1 MTAVVFQ
8 MHANE
13 TGVIHRRRQAG
24 TERSGVA
31 TCGCLRELVLCAREF
46 LPNPPNRRDPS
57 LACSCCYSKR
67 PGWIWWIFGHWLRV
81 IKHGALYAM
90 RVAIQYESCR
100 SVWIRCAATVN
111 QSGFGIP
118 SLLIETTAGHAVAVA
133 KRFSLSGSRTETHTP
148 PTDLVRINPRPDIC
162 PPQCGLLHPLKSP
175 SWISAPGKD
184 KGLKLWG

>member
-1 MTAVVFQ
+1 M
-8 MHANE
+8 
-13 TGVIHRRRQAG
+13 
-24 TERSGVA
+24 A

-67 PGWIWWIFGHWLRV
+67 PSWIWWIFGRWLRV

-111 QSGFGIP
+111 QSGVGIP

-175 SWISAPGKD
+175 SLISAPGKD